1 VFREQVNACSWE
13 SGEFSD
19 GENMKRISVFLIS
32 LILLVFIASAAV
44 FAYEAED
51 ARQKL
56 IEGNKRYV
64 DAKMIYPN
72 QTALRR
78 SEIAKGQHPFAVI
91 LGCSDSR
98 VPPEIIFDQGLGDLF
113 VIRVAGNI
121 TDNVVL
127 GSIEYAVE
135 HLGVRYIMVLGHE
148 GCGAVEATVKEG
160 HAPGH
165 IDCIVKA
172 IRPVLKK
179 IKNSPGDT
187 LDNAVRAN
195 VLSVVAQLKSSK
207 PILAELFKKGEL
219 VIDGARY
226 DLEDGDVAIIP

>member
-1 VFREQVNACSWE
+1 
-13 SGEFSD
+13 
-19 GENMKRISVFLIS
+19 MKRISVVLIG
-32 LILLVFIASAAV
+32 LMLVIFIGIGATFASEGLDV
-44 FAYEAED
+44 
-51 ARQKL
+51 RQKL
-56 IEGNKRYV
+56 FDGNKRYV
-64 DAKMIYPN
+64 AAKMIYPD

-98 VPPEIIFDQGLGDLF
+98 VPPEVIFDQGLGDLF

-127 GSIEYAVE
+127 GSIEYAGE

-148 GCGAVEATVKEG
+148 GCGAVEATVKGG

-179 IKNSPGDT
+179 IKNSPGDQ
-187 LDNAVRAN
+187 LDNAIRAN
-195 VLSVVAQLKSSK
+195 VARVVEQLKSSK

-226 DLEDGDVAIIP
+226 DLEDGNVRIIP